1 MELNALV
8 APAKTAV
15 LTMELQRGIC
25 GESALYRQLRE
36 AVTAA
41 GVEENTAR
49 LLNAARAAGATVGHC
64 VFTMTPSREGTRMDL
79 PLMSAA
85 RKDPNYLLQGS
96 EQAQVLPMLGPHPS
110 DLISERHVSVTPFT
124 GSDLH
129 QQLTTRGVE
138 TVVICG
144 VSLNVGV
151 PGMTIEAVNLGYSVV
166 VARDC
171 VAGFPEEYARGVLV
185 NMLPSMSTVS
195 DSQSIIDCWTSR

>member
-1 MELNALV
+1 MELSSLV
-8 APAKTAV
+8 APEKTAV

-25 GESALYRQLRE
+25 GDAALFRQLRD

-41 GVEENTAR
+41 GVEKNTAR
-49 LLNAARAAGATVGHC
+49 LLNEARAVGATVGHC
-64 VFTMTPSREGTRMDL
+64 IFTMTPTREGTRMDL
-79 PLMSAA
+79 PMMFAA
-85 RKDPNYLLQGS
+85 RKDPNYLLQGTDP
-96 EQAQVLPMLGPHPS
+96 AQVLPMLGPEET

-129 QQLTTRGVE
+129 SQLSARGIE

-151 PGMTIEAVNLGYSVV
+151 PGMAIEAVNLGYSVV
-166 VARDC
+166 IARDC
-171 VAGFPEEYARGVLV
+171 CAGFPEDYAQGVLV

-195 DSQSIIDCWTSR
+195 DSQSIIDSWKSN

>member
-1 MELNALV
+1 
-8 APAKTAV
+8 
-15 LTMELQRGIC
+15 MELQRGIC
-25 GESALYRQLRE
+25 GDSALFWQLRD

-41 GVEENTAR
+41 GVEKNTAR
-49 LLNAARAAGATVGHC
+49 LLDEARSAGATVGHC
-64 VFTMTPSREGTRMDL
+64 IFTMTPTREGTRMDL
-79 PLMSAA
+79 PMMFAA

-96 EQAQVLPMLGPHPS
+96 EQAKVLPLLGPHAD

-124 GSDLH
+124 RTDLH
-129 QQLTTRGVE
+129 SQLSARGVE

-151 PGMTIEAVNLGYSVV
+151 PGMAIEAVNLGYSVV

-171 VAGFPEEYARGVLV
+171 VAGFPEDYAQGVLV

-195 DSQSIIDCWTSR
+195 DSQSIIDTWKKI